1 MIEKKNFRDQV
12 KSLLITKMRNGD
24 LKPGQ
29 GLSLAALARE
39 LDVSVTPIREA
50 LTQLQHSK
58 IIEGIPNRGF
68 IIPKLSQ
75 KESRDL
81 YQLVATLEALAMEHS
96 SYDSKTISKLKQ
108 QQQKFENT
116 KTPIDRIN
124 ADIDFHAIL
133 TSKYSNAIALQIL
146 TDLKTRIFFYEMGFM
161 NDLTFHENSE
171 HHHQMLIK
179 CIEDNNISE
188 AILILKQNW
197 MQILNYN
204 TL

>member
-1 MIEKKNFRDQV
+1 MIEKINFRDQV
-12 KSLLITKMRNGD
+12 KSLLLTKMRLGD

-50 LTQLQHSK
+50 LTQLQHSR
-58 IIEGIPNRGF
+58 IIEAIPNRGF
-68 IIPKLSQ
+68 IIPELSQ

-96 SYDSKTISKLKQ
+96 HYDTKTITNLKQ
-108 QQQKFENT
+108 QQLKFENA

-124 ADIDFHAIL
+124 ADIDFHGIL
-133 TSKYSNAIALQIL
+133 TSKYDNAIAHQML

-161 NDLTFHENSE
+161 NELTFHENSE
-171 HHHQMLIK
+171 HHHQTLIK
-179 CIEDNNISE
+179 CIEENNTGE
-188 AILILKQNW
+188 AISILKQNW
-197 MQILNYN
+197 MLILNYN